1 MFDRLPNEYEISK
14 EARMRGSARRVPVD
28 AAAPIF
34 APFRTGSYLIRD
46 FDPKGGNA
54 GRYFRK
60 GSDLK
65 TVPFRAS
72 GSRQLDKPRLKSTL
86 EEVAK
91 LVAPGGRIYLVDLRE
106 ESHLFFDDS
115 AVSWYADKDFANV
128 GQPLAWIHAD
138 ELAQIEKIKK
148 VPTTRVFSIA
158 KDDQHRVTPTG
169 SAEVTV
175 GSGET
180 EEQFAA
186 GLRVGRA
193 VEYVRLPVTD
203 HCTPRG
209 ETLVRFIDLIQRIVC
224 DRDWVHFHCRGGS
237 GRTAMF
243 LALYDMLS
251 WARSG
256 VSEFPSLEEFARRQ
270 CELFPYCLSP
280 EGCGDCDDAVTDA
293 TVRAEHDWKFVL
305 GLTRWRFLAA
315 WHDSIRCRFGPY
327 APLGSYRD
335 STTDVK
341 VTLSARCR
349 TPTGAHTDSKLDITM
364 LRAVDIANV
373 GGVLTPGAAPPSV
386 EALARYEA
394 DKQRR
399 GLGDFVP
406 NGSFLESSEQIGVVL
421 SANWKKNDNDVVSS
435 SLDVSALALPTTYV
449 ENIDSVLTLRTILT
463 A

>member
-1 MFDRLPNEYEISK
+1 M
-14 EARMRGSARRVPVD
+14 V
-28 AAAPIF
+28 
-34 APFRTGSYLIRD
+34 
-46 FDPKGGNA
+46 

-65 TVPFRAS
+65 NVPFRAS

-91 LVAPGGRIYLVDLRE
+91 LVAQGGRIYLVDLRE
-106 ESHLFFDDS
+106 ESHLFFDGS

-148 VPTTRVFSIA
+148 VPTTQVFSIA
-158 KDDQHRVTPTG
+158 KDDKDRVTPTG

-175 GSGET
+175 GCAET

-186 GLRVGRA
+186 GLVVGRT

-209 ETLVRFIDLIQRIVC
+209 DTLVRFIDLSQRIVC

-237 GRTAMF
+237 GRTATF

-256 VSEFPSLEEFARRQ
+256 ASDFPLLEEFARRQ
-270 CELFPYCLSP
+270 YELFPYCLNP
-280 EGCGDCDDAVTDA
+280 DGCNGCDDAVTDA
-293 TVRAEHDWKFVL
+293 MVRSKHDWKYVL
-305 GLTRWRFLAA
+305 GLARWRFLAA
-315 WHDSIRCRFGPY
+315 WHDSIRCRLGAY

-335 STTDVK
+335 STTDVR
-341 VTLSARCR
+341 VTLAARCR
-349 TPTGAHTDSKLDITM
+349 TWSGAYKDSKLDITM

-373 GGVLTPGAAPPSV
+373 DGVLTPGATPPSS

-406 NGSFLESSEQIGVVL
+406 NGSFLESSDETRGVL
-421 SANWKKNDNDVVSS
+421 SANCKKNNNDVVPST
-435 SLDVSALALPTTYV
+435 LDVSALALPTTYV
-449 ENIDSVLTLRTILT
+449 ENIDGVLTLRTLVT
-463 A
+463 ASKS